1 MINSLAYE
9 NAKNPTQAAGFATA
23 TGSKGCYCLMR
34 LPDHDRTTQ
43 VFPDTM
49 HLMKNVTSE
58 LVQLITGYKVSQK
71 VRKTEQ
77 LLGRFPSTWVLEN
90 QEIST
95 GESATGGK
103 WMKTMTCLLAT
114 LVFAFFKNNI
124 PFMRTLASRNSK
136 WYVKQKEH

>member
-9 NAKNPTQAAGFATA
+9 NAKNPTQTAGFATA

-58 LVQLITGYKVSQK
+58 LVQLITGY
-71 VRKTEQ
+71 
-77 LLGRFPSTWVLEN
+77 
-90 QEIST
+90 
-95 GESATGGK
+95 
-103 WMKTMTCLLAT
+103 
-114 LVFAFFKNNI
+114 
-124 PFMRTLASRNSK
+124 
-136 WYVKQKEH
+136 